1 MQCILCRVV
10 QNRKL
15 SESKKRHITLVS
27 QSIYDVSDT
36 SKETV
41 SLKLLIKCRIIL
53 RCKQIFK
60 FFIKT
65 TGLLYLTNVSIE
77 ILNNVIYHLQITV
90 LH

>member
-15 SESKKRHITLVS
+15 SESKKQHIKKKHITLVS

-36 SKETV
+36 SKEMV
-41 SLKLLIKCRIIL
+41 SLKLLIKCRILL

-60 FFIKT
+60 LFMKT
-65 TGLLYLTNVSIE
+65 TGPLYLTNFSIE
-77 ILNNVIYHLQITV
+77 ILNNVIYHL
-90 LH
+90 